1 MKPTARFFT
10 ALSFCIAIA
19 ARPPQAFAADV
30 SVQEYRQQVS
40 DLRTRVDS
48 LKTHPEQAGELLNS
62 IPDEQT
68 VRAGKDDIAVSYRTL
83 KNELTAF
90 SADAEH
96 KPDRL
101 DRISNY
107 LQTLE
112 SEADNYAHP
121 ETLDPERS
129 KLDAILSAH
138 EFQKVH
144 APGLRERLLSRLY
157 RSLGRF
163 LMRLMLSGNAH
174 FSLVQA
180 LVYVLLAIAVVV
192 VIIWTVRRFR
202 RSEEEIAAREIIPFA
217 PSARS
222 WRAWLV
228 EAREFA
234 AESDWRNAIHMAYWA
249 GISFLEAGGAWK
261 PDRARTPREYLRLIS
276 SRDPQFP
283 PLSTLTRKFE
293 VVWYG
298 DHPARQADF
307 EETLQHLERLGCR

>member
-112 SEADNYAHP
+112 SEADN
-121 ETLDPERS
+121 
-129 KLDAILSAH
+129 
-138 EFQKVH
+138 
-144 APGLRERLLSRLY
+144 
-157 RSLGRF
+157 
-163 LMRLMLSGNAH
+163 
-174 FSLVQA
+174 
-180 LVYVLLAIAVVV
+180 
-192 VIIWTVRRFR
+192 
-202 RSEEEIAAREIIPFA
+202 
-217 PSARS
+217 
-222 WRAWLV
+222 
-228 EAREFA
+228 
-234 AESDWRNAIHMAYWA
+234 
-249 GISFLEAGGAWK
+249 
-261 PDRARTPREYLRLIS
+261 
-276 SRDPQFP
+276 
-283 PLSTLTRKFE
+283 
-293 VVWYG
+293 
-298 DHPARQADF
+298 
-307 EETLQHLERLGCR
+307 